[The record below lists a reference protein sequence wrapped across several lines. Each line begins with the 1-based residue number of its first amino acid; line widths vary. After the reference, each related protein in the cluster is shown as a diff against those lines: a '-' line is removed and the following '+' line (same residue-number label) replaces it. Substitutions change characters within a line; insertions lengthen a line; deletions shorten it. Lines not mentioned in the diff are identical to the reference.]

1 MRSSILFMS
10 TTLAPPAFAV
20 DVALRINDWE
30 IIESL
35 AEFKAGQKVLE
46 EKMNLRF
53 ATVNYRFENVERRL
67 EFIQQLMLVTIAG
80 IFGLIGFVV

>member
-46 EKMNLRF
+46 EK
-53 ATVNYRFENVERRL
+53 
-67 EFIQQLMLVTIAG
+67 
-80 IFGLIGFVV
+80 